1 MAGLTGR
8 SASLLA
14 YEDVREKL
22 KATRSR
28 DRRLKEIPLDAIV
41 GSVGRYCDFTRSFLP
56 RQDSDEKRWAGVRDA
71 MTGGGQTPPIEVYQV
86 GQAHFVLDGNHRVSV
101 ARQLGRT
108 HIRAY
113 VTAVHTKVPLSPHD
127 EPDDLILKAEY
138 TEFLENTHLDGLRP
152 DADLTVTVPGQYRV
166 LEEQIEVHRHLISLE
181 REGPVTLE
189 EAAAHWY
196 DDVYTPVIKVIR
208 TTGILRDFWGR
219 TETDL
224 YVWLSEHR
232 TSLEEELGWTVEPE
246 AAAIDLAA
254 RYSPKPERVAARVGK
269 RLLDVVTPDEIEA
282 GPPPGQWRRERL
294 AARRGD
300 RMFADI
306 LVAIN
311 GHRASWSALDH
322 ALFVARYEEAQVHG
336 LHVVPSKARLRDA
349 KAQTLLAEFDR
360 RCQAAGVTG
369 ELTLEVGEV
378 ARKICDRARWTDL
391 VILSLSYPPAPQPIA
406 RLGSGLSTII
416 RRCPRPLLTVPR
428 IEPHLRRALLA
439 YDGSSK
445 SEEGLFIA
453 TYLTVRWNI
462 PLVVVTVIEMGRT
475 TSDTLGRAQHYLE
488 ERGQRAT
495 FVKARGT
502 VEDVIVETAEAHEC
516 DLIIMGGYGFS
527 PVMEIV
533 LGSSVDAV
541 LRTSRQPI
549 LICR

>member
-8 SASLLA
+8 SVNLLD
-14 YEDVREKL
+14 YEDVRQKL
-22 KATRSR
+22 KATGPGE
-28 DRRLKEIPLDAIV
+28 RRLEEIPLDAIV
-41 GSVGRYCDFTRSFLP
+41 GSVGRYHDFTRSFLP
-56 RQDSDEKRWAGVRDA
+56 RQDSDEKRWAEVREA
-71 MTGGGQTPPIEVYQV
+71 MTGAGRTPPIEVYQI
-86 GQAHFVLDGNHRVSV
+86 GRAYFVLDGNHRVSV

-113 VTAVHTKVPLSPHD
+113 VTAVHAKVPLSPD
-127 EPDDLILKAEY
+127 DKPDDLILKAEY
-138 TEFLENTHLDGLRP
+138 TDFLETTRLDDLRP
-152 DADLTVTVPGQYRV
+152 GADLSVTVPGQYRV
-166 LEEQIEVHRHLISLE
+166 LEQQIRVHHHCLNLE
-181 REGPVTLE
+181 RDQLVEYG
-189 EAAAHWY
+189 EAVAHWY
-196 DDVYTPVIKVIR
+196 DEVYMPAIHVIR
-208 TTGILRDFWGR
+208 ATGILRDFWGR

-224 YVWLSEHR
+224 YVWLSEHCS
-232 TSLEEELGWTVEPE
+232 SLEEELGWNVEPE
-246 AAAIDLAA
+246 AAAVDLAA

-269 RLLDVVTPDEIEA
+269 RLLDAVMPDEIEA

-311 GHRASWSALDH
+311 GQEAGWAALDH
-322 ALFVARYEEAQVHG
+322 ALYVARYEEAHVHG
-336 LHVVPSKARLRDA
+336 LHVLPSEARLRSEE
-349 KAQTLLAEFDR
+349 AQALPIEFGR
-360 RCQAAGVTG
+360 RCQAAGVSG
-369 ELTLEVGEV
+369 ELTLEIGEV
-378 ARKICDRARWTDL
+378 PRKLCDRARWADL

-416 RRCPRPLLTVPR
+416 RRCPRPVLTVPAT
-428 IEPHLRRALLA
+428 EPHLRRALLA

-453 TYLTVRWNI
+453 TYLKVRWNV

-495 FVKARGT
+495 YVKARGS